1 MLILTRRPMRSWE
14 RDSARL
20 AKIKNNQKKKKN
32 LCAKHIPSPAPPN
45 FKTFNFHKSKMA
57 DQLTEEQIAEFK
69 EAFSLFDKDGDGTIT
84 TKELGTVMRS
94 LGQNPTEAELQDMIN
109 EVDADGNGTID
120 FPEFLSLMA
129 RKMKDT
135 DTEEELIEA
144 FKVFDRDGNG
154 LISAAE
160 LRHVM
165 TNLGEKL
172 TDEEVD
178 EMIREA
184 DIDGDGHIN
193 YEEFV
198 RMMMAK

>member
-1 MLILTRRPMRSWE
+1 VTLSPWPRS
-14 RDSARL
+14 
-20 AKIKNNQKKKKN
+20 
-32 LCAKHIPSPAPPN
+32 P
-45 FKTFNFHKSKMA
+45 
-57 DQLTEEQIAEFK
+57 EFK

-109 EVDADGNGTID
+109 EVDADGERPPLPIPLVPLSLPHRSSIPVPTPGNGTID
-120 FPEFLSLMA
+120 FPEFLTMMA

-135 DTEEELIEA
+135 DSEEEIREA
-144 FKVFDRDGNG
+144 FRVFDKDGNG
-154 LISAAE
+154 YISAAE

-184 DIDGDGHIN
+184 DIDGDGQVN
-193 YEEFV
+193 YEGECH
-198 RMMMAK
+198 RHPRH